1 VITVLPGRAS
11 EAPSR
16 RPPPRRGFGVL
27 VLAAA
32 AATYLL
38 IVVGGVVRVT
48 GSGLGC
54 GATGQDWPLCHGRLV
69 PPADVATVI
78 EFSHRSLATIASV
91 LIVAVAL
98 VAVTR
103 YRHMRRVVVPST
115 LVVVQLAVQI
125 LLGAA
130 TVEWKL
136 PGGIVLVHL
145 ANALVLLAVLVW
157 VATAVLTARNA
168 EPSSPVAA
176 AVRGGPASRTLARLG
191 LIAAATTF
199 VMVLSGGLVVA
210 NGAGYS
216 CAGWPLCG
224 GGLQFAGGQMAI
236 VNLAHRGVIGV
247 GTVVLV
253 VVAVRALLALGTV
266 PAVRATAVALAAL
279 LLSQFALGIVL
290 VETHLPTL
298 VRGLHEAFGSAL
310 WAAAVLLA
318 LLVQPQTLA
327 RLARRPS
334 RDARSQPREPADAL
348 RPREALS

>member
-1 VITVLPGRAS
+1 VITALRGRAS
-11 EAPSR
+11 GAPSL
-16 RPPPRRGFGVL
+16 RPSPTRGFRVL

-38 IVVGGVVRVT
+38 IVAGGVVRVT

-78 EFSHRSLATIASV
+78 EFSHRSLATVASV

-98 VAVTR
+98 VALRR
-103 YRHMRRVVVPST
+103 YRHLRRIVVPST
-115 LVVVQLAVQI
+115 LVVLQLAAQI

-145 ANALVLLAVLVW
+145 ANALLLLAVLVW
-157 VATAVLTARNA
+157 VATAVLTARDV
-168 EPSSPVAA
+168 EPGGAAA
-176 AVRGGPASRTLARLG
+176 AVGSDKPSPTLARLG

-224 GGLQFAGGQMAI
+224 GGLHLAGGQMAI

-247 GTVVLV
+247 GTVVLA
-253 VVAVRALLALGTV
+253 VVAVRAVLALRDV
-266 PAVRATAVALAAL
+266 LAVRATVAALAAL

-290 VETHLPTL
+290 VETQLPTL
-298 VRGLHEAFGSAL
+298 VRGLHEAFGSAV
-310 WAAAVLLA
+310 WAVAVLLA
-318 LLVQPQTLA
+318 ILLQPQTLA

-334 RDARSQPREPADAL
+334 RDAARLQPREPAEAL
-348 RPREALS
+348 RPREAVS